1 MRIPAFLLKPAA
13 CLLLGA
19 AAVFGSTAAQ
29 AITMPWAVS
38 YQISGGT
45 QTGFGTLDA
54 TLVSGTT
61 YQINSISGTF
71 NGEAV
76 TLVSSIRYQP
86 NQSFFPDNLFDTQ
99 GVNNMAPVSANGWAF
114 STNNN
119 RIIHNY
125 LVNNNTT
132 LINAQCS
139 GGNCFNQA
147 SFGSPFTQISQNYA
161 TVPAPLPILGLPA
174 VLFYSRRLTKRIQ
187 QRKALAVVA

>member
-1 MRIPAFLLKPAA
+1 MRIRSALLKPAA

-19 AAVFGSTAAQ
+19 AAVFGSNAAQ

-76 TLVSSIRYQP
+76 TLVSSIKYTT
-86 NQSFFPDNLFDTQ
+86 NSYFPDNLFDTQ
-99 GVNNMAPVSANGWAF
+99 GVNNMAPVSVNGWAF

-125 LVNNNTT
+125 NVNNNTT

-139 GGNCFNQA
+139 GVNCFNQA
-147 SFGSPFTQISQNYA
+147 SGGGAFTQISQNYA

-174 VLFYSRRLTKRIQ
+174 VLFYSRKLKKRIQ